1 VPPTPVRPY
10 SRQRKALGAQAVKV
24 AMLLLTDQILRSVPR
39 PKGRK
44 RVELTDARCAGLT
57 FRVTNQNARSFSF
70 RFRDPKSNRVGRVT
84 LGSYPDLSL
93 AKARKKADEYRVQ
106 VANGIN
112 PAEVRKRERDT
123 AASRS
128 LGAVAAR
135 YIEEHAKRR
144 NRPSTIEWAE
154 RNLNLH
160 ILPQWRHRHIDT
172 IERADIVELTE
183 KLIAA
188 GTPVTANRV
197 QTLIGTIYSF
207 ALDAGL
213 TKGNPC
219 SRLRK
224 RGTENPATRV
234 LSDDELRLFWKHAP
248 LAPLTR
254 QTGLALRLILLTGC
268 RPGEIAGLRRSELE
282 NFDDVE
288 TALFQLPG
296 ERTKNKLAHVVPLTA
311 FARDTIAAALELID
325 AKEEFIFPTRLK
337 RGGPMRSH
345 SLTVAMRRIGGVAT
359 GPGAGTWKAAL
370 PSPHDLRR
378 TASTR
383 LSALGIPGED
393 IDAVLNHKPGGTRN
407 KHYNQYD
414 RLPEKRRALTAW
426 AGSLAGI
433 IGNGGAK

>member
-1 VPPTPVRPY
+1 
-10 SRQRKALGAQAVKV
+10 
-24 AMLLLTDQILRSVPR
+24 MLRLTDQVLRSVAL
-39 PKGRK
+39 PKAGK
-44 RVELTDARCAGLT
+44 RRELIDARCSGLA
-57 FRVTNQNARSFSF
+57 FRVTDQGARSFSF
-70 RFRDPKSNRVGRVT
+70 RFRDPKTRRVGRVT
-84 LGSYPDLSL
+84 LGPYPDLTLS
-93 AKARKKADEYRVQ
+93 KAREKADELRGQ

-144 NRPSTIEWAE
+144 NRPSTIEGAE

-160 ILPQWRHRHIDT
+160 ILPHFGKHRHIDS
-172 IERADIVELTE
+172 IERGDIVELTE

-224 RGTENPATRV
+224 RGTEKPASRV
-234 LSDDELRLFWKHAP
+234 LSDDELRLFWKCAP
-248 LAPLTR
+248 VPPLTR

-282 NFDDVE
+282 NFDDAE

-337 RGGPMRSH
+337 RGGPMRAH
-345 SLTVAMRRIGGVAT
+345 SLTVAMRRIGTVAT

-433 IGNGGAK
+433 IGNGAAK